1 MRGRID
7 KYRYFERLK
16 IQMANKKSGF
26 FISLEGQ
33 DGSGKSTQFKLLC
46 ARLNI
51 SGFQVVKTREPGG
64 HPLSEKIRN
73 LLLSTEGSAPVP
85 EAELLLFL
93 AARAQHV
100 RDVIQP
106 ALQQGKI
113 VVCERFS
120 DSTYAYQV
128 GGRQLPALFVNQGNR
143 FATQGVKPDL
153 TLLYDLP
160 STTGL
165 KRAYAAKQGH
175 DRMESGPQS
184 FMEGVRRAYRKIART
199 EPKRV
204 KIIRA
209 DQTLEKVTKQSW
221 KQVLEKMKVI
231 KERCHA
237 VS

>member
-1 MRGRID
+1 MP
-7 KYRYFERLK
+7 
-16 IQMANKKSGF
+16 KKKRGF
-26 FISLEGQ
+26 FITLEGL

-46 ARLNI
+46 ARLKLAN
-51 SGFQVVKTREPGG
+51 FQVLQTREPGG
-64 HPLSEKIRN
+64 HPLAEKIRI
-73 LLLSTEGSAPVP
+73 LLLTTEETPPRP

-106 ALQQGKI
+106 ALQQGKV

-128 GGRQLPALFVNQGNR
+128 GGRRLPAAFVIQGNR
-143 FATQGVKPDL
+143 FATNGLKPDL
-153 TLLYDLP
+153 TLLYDL
-160 STTGL
+160 SSNTGL
-165 KRAYAAKQGH
+165 KRAFHAKQGH
-175 DRMESGPQS
+175 DRMESGS
-184 FMEGVRRAYRKIART
+184 RTFMEGVRRAYRKIAKA

-204 KIIRA
+204 KLIRA
-209 DQTLEKVTKQSW
+209 DQSLQKVTKQSW
-221 KQVLEKMKVI
+221 ENVEAKIKLI